1 MDDPERV
8 AATWDEALA
17 EDRPVLVEAITDP
30 EIACLPPHISLE
42 QAVNF
47 ISSIAQGDP
56 SRMRMIKKAFRQTVD
71 RFGNGKGGGG

>member
-1 MDDPERV
+1 VDDPERV